1 MFNLSLK
8 GSKKT
13 TKKVRRTKYYKCE
26 RCGYISIIKDSYCPI
41 CAKDGYK
48 IKMK

>member
-1 MFNLSLK
+1 MFSLSFNS
-8 GSKKT
+8 SKQEK
-13 TKKVRRTKYYKCE
+13 KKVRRTKYYKCE

-41 CAKDGYK
+41 CAKDGFK

>member
-1 MFNLSLK
+1 MFSLSLNNPK
-8 GSKKT
+8 QD
-13 TKKVRRTKYYKCE
+13 TKRKRRTKYYKCE

-48 IKMK
+48 IKIK

>member
-1 MFNLSLK
+1 MLSLSFSN
-8 GSKKT
+8 SKQEK
-13 TKKVRRTKYYKCE
+13 KKVRRTKYYKCE